1 MTSLY
6 NTYTRAALAGLA
18 VVLASAGRPAGAA
31 AQDARAGLD
40 PVTSAVIGHPITTSS
55 TAARMHFL
63 EGVREADLGRFLDA
77 NVHFQAAVAADPN
90 FAFAYLNA
98 ANTANSLTE
107 FKTNFALAEQHAAGA
122 SEAEQLQIQMAR
134 KGFDNDLAGQLTLG
148 QQLVAKFPAS
158 PRAWLA
164 LAGAQAGLNQNA
176 DARVSLSKALALAPR
191 LYVAHATLGN
201 NYIFGEPR
209 DFTKALE
216 QMQAGLAL
224 APNEPNAHMFVGDA
238 YRAQRNLAKARDEY
252 SRGHELD
259 PRDPILL
266 VKLGHANTFLGNY
279 AAARANYDSAEAVAR
294 PAQRAGF
301 APFRA
306 LVSVY
311 SGDPAAGIDELN
323 RLVLAVDGMGV
334 TDPTAS
340 KVGALTSVVT
350 IAIHSGLRPAAEQAL
365 KQLEP
370 LLLQQG
376 DQAGNPAFRRGQEAT
391 IAYLEGWLAA
401 KSGDYTAAQKQ
412 ADRINE
418 LLAPDANPRKLEPMH
433 QLEGFIALYQKQYSQ
448 AAEHF
453 RHGSPFDPYVKYQLA
468 LATEGAGDAA
478 GARKLYRE
486 VADYN
491 FNALGFAL
499 VRRDALQK
507 AGAGT

>member
-1 MTSLY
+1 MKAVL
-6 NTYTRAALAGLA
+6 AALS
-18 VVLASAGRPAGAA
+18 VVLASAGWSGEAA
-31 AQDARAGLD
+31 AQDTRAALD
-40 PVTSAVIGHPITTSS
+40 PITSAVIGHPLTTSS
-55 TAARMHFL
+55 AAARNHFL
-63 EGVREADLGRFLDA
+63 EGVRELDLGRFIDA
-77 NVHFQAAVAADPN
+77 NTHFRAAVTADSN

-98 ANTANSLTE
+98 ANTATSLAD
-107 FKTNFALAEQHAAGA
+107 FKTNLAHAEQHAGSA
-122 SEAEQLQIQMAR
+122 SEAEQIQIQMAR
-134 KGFDNDLAGQLTLG
+134 KGFDNDLAGQLALG
-148 QQLVAKFPAS
+148 QQFVAKYPAS

-164 LAGAQAGLNQNA
+164 LAGAQAGLNQNT
-176 DARVSLSKALALAPR
+176 DARVSLGKALQLAPR

-209 DFTKALE
+209 DFAKALD
-216 QMQAGLAL
+216 QMQQGVAL
-224 APNEPNAHMFVGDA
+224 APNEPNSHMFVGDA
-238 YRAQRNLAKARDEY
+238 YRAQRDLEKARDEY
-252 SRGHELD
+252 QRGHELD

-279 AAARANYDSAEAVAR
+279 PAARANYDSAEAVAQ
-294 PAQRAGF
+294 AGQRAGF

-306 LVSVY
+306 YVSVY
-311 SGDPAAGIDELN
+311 AGEPAAAIDELN
-323 RLVLAVDGMGV
+323 RLVQAVDGMGV

-340 KVGALTSVVT
+340 KVAALTNIVV
-350 IAIHSGLRPAAEQAL
+350 IAIHTGNKPAAEQAL
-365 KQLEP
+365 TQLEP

-376 DQAGNPAFRRGQEAT
+376 DQAGNPAFKRGQQAQ

-401 KSGDYTAAQKQ
+401 RSGDYRAAQQQ

-448 AAEHF
+448 AAAHF
-453 RHGSPFDPYVKYQLA
+453 QHGSPFDPYVKYQLA

-491 FNALGFAL
+491 FNALGLAL